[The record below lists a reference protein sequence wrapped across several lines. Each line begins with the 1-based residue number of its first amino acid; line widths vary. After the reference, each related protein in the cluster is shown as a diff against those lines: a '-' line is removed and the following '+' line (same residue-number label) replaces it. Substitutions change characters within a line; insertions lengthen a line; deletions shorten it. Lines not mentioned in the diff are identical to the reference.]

1 MIEMTLVEKFSE
13 DEQFDG
19 MIFADGFD
27 DAFIGIVYDIAP
39 KAVYNR
45 QKVIEIIIQDDF
57 DTGCTWEEA
66 EEHFEFNIVRGCQG
80 AEQAPIF
87 VTLVEDLEHI

>member
-57 DTGCTWEEA
+57 DTDALGKMLKSIS
-66 EEHFEFNIVRGCQG
+66 NLIL
-80 AEQAPIF
+80 F
-87 VTLVEDLEHI
+87 VDAKERSKPQYS